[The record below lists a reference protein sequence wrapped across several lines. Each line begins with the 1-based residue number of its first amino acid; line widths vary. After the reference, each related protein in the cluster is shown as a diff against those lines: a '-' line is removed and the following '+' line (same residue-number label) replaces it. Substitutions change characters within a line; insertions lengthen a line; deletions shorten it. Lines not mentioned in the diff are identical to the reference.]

1 MAEAGRASGDGAL
14 RDESLKKIARRLL
27 EEQLDELTELAVRSL
42 RADEPDYAAS
52 QVSRADLSRS
62 MRRTLGLALA
72 RIAGEPIPEEL
83 RTAASEVGRV
93 RAQQGLPL
101 AALLHSYR
109 LDLRILW
116 EAIIREGRAA
126 GVAGDEGF
134 LESSI
139 LVWEAVEANTAEV
152 VDAYRQAYE
161 DMSKSIDVLR
171 RQAFERLVMAGETD
185 TAAAREA
192 SRRLDLPAEAWF
204 LVVVSDEV
212 PVDHSL
218 VVACGARLSSRGLS
232 SYFGWIGDELLGV
245 VLLAGRRPEDV
256 APYLETLSPWKT
268 GAAVV
273 HGLREV
279 PRGVRLARAV
289 IGSLVE
295 PGVQLLEFDW
305 PLVLISAN
313 EELARALAEQVLGP
327 LLALPENDRAA
338 VIETLEAYL
347 AGSGSLAEVARLTL
361 RHRNTVRNR
370 LRTVERVTGLSLARP
385 QDIATIAMAMAWR
398 RGPVARS
405 ARS

>member
-1 MAEAGRASGDGAL
+1 MAEVVRVSGDGAL
-14 RDESLKKIARRLL
+14 RDEWLKKIARRLL
-27 EEQLDELTELAVRSL
+27 EEQLDDLTELAVRSL
-42 RADEPDYAAS
+42 RADEPDYADS

-83 RTAASEVGRV
+83 RTAASEVGRL

-152 VDAYRQAYE
+152 VDAYREAHE
-161 DMSKSIDVLR
+161 DMSKSLDVLR
-171 RQAFERLVMAGETD
+171 RQAFERLVVAGETD

-192 SRRLDLPAEAWF
+192 SRRLEFPTEARY

-212 PVDHSL
+212 PVDHSV
-218 VVACGARLSSRGLS
+218 VVACLARLSARGLL

-245 VLLAGRRPEDV
+245 VFLAGRRPEDV
-256 APYLETLSPWKT
+256 APHLEILNPWKT

-273 HGLREV
+273 DGLCEV

-295 PGVQLLEFDW
+295 PGVRLLEFDW
-305 PLVLISAN
+305 PLVLVSAN
-313 EELARALAEQVLGP
+313 EELARALADQVLGP

-338 VIETLEAYL
+338 VIETLETYL

-385 QDIATIAMAMAWR
+385 QDIATITLAMAWR
-398 RGPVARS
+398 RGPIARPG
-405 ARS
+405 RS